1 MLANGLARGNWP
13 GATKAMARTP
23 RTQEAKA
30 VSSSYDCVRF
40 VPSPTQSGSRSYCLD
55 ERGWWYPEDAGAG
68 KECDTGAGL
77 RLAIPDSGPGGN
89 TDPEAASHERR
100 CERILTTSPAINQK
114 SSSEPGPVPD
124 SSDSRRQTERTH
136 SRAANEV
143 VRGRIERRVQQQNA
157 QYIPTVS
164 DHYSL
169 TTQQTFRL
177 PSRSAGSQISNNSP
191 SPQVDRITSDVF
203 SVVVIKIEKKYFRPA
218 APGTRRPSL
227 GSSQAPDMHRVQC
240 QIVHY
245 RRPPRPR
252 IKHSSTESSP
262 VALSATR
269 KTLSTFGRGRF
280 SPSSRK
286 LFEGEA
292 AIPCDRTGRLRRHH
306 DPVTSQQ
313 QQQQQHRQQRHEGK
327 TRQTMH
333 VGMGHGQEN
342 IRICPKHMP
351 MRPRIR
357 KAYADSGP
365 PVGQRDPA
373 LSTAAARK
381 ADGRKRRAPTFCHD
395 RRQPGFGSAGP
406 PSCVVEQTT
415 NPLDNSD
422 PQVASLSVFDSR
434 IRATDSGN
442 RPVYAAEIRAVPGPR
457 RCRFLGAMIRK
468 QKSCPHRASR
478 ISQSRIT
485 VVRRPGITPPPL
497 AGSPRGLVSSCAQDA
512 FRLSAAV
519 NSFPV
524 S

>member
-68 KECDTGAGL
+68 KECDTGAEL
-77 RLAIPDSGPGGN
+77 
-89 TDPEAASHERR
+89 
-100 CERILTTSPAINQK
+100 
-114 SSSEPGPVPD
+114 
-124 SSDSRRQTERTH
+124 
-136 SRAANEV
+136 
-143 VRGRIERRVQQQNA
+143 
-157 QYIPTVS
+157 
-164 DHYSL
+164 
-169 TTQQTFRL
+169 
-177 PSRSAGSQISNNSP
+177 
-191 SPQVDRITSDVF
+191 
-203 SVVVIKIEKKYFRPA
+203 
-218 APGTRRPSL
+218 
-227 GSSQAPDMHRVQC
+227 
-240 QIVHY
+240 

-306 DPVTSQQ
+306 DPVTSQQQ

-406 PSCVVEQTT
+406 PSCVMEQTT